1 MVVVFAIVHPEI
13 ALKLS
18 TIGEKTM
25 RASVFLLAG
34 LTILSISAAS
44 AAPKGA
50 SASISETKV
59 SSVAC
64 STSGGGFGTYPAGC
78 RNGANFKSYNE
89 CKESGV
95 KRGWRHEDMAWYC
108 SGLGLQ

>member
-1 MVVVFAIVHPEI
+1 M
-13 ALKLS
+13 K
-18 TIGEKTM
+18 
-25 RASVFLLAG
+25 ASVFLLAG
-34 LTILSISAAS
+34 LTILSISS
-44 AAPKGA
+44 VNAAPKSTDA
-50 SASISETKV
+50 TTSTTKV

-64 STSGGGFGTYPAGC
+64 SISGGGFGSYPSGC

-89 CKESGV
+89 CKESGA

>member
-1 MVVVFAIVHPEI
+1 
-13 ALKLS
+13 
-18 TIGEKTM
+18 M
-25 RASVFLLAG
+25 RALL
-34 LTILSISAAS
+34 LTALIACTITCAV
-44 AAPKGA
+44 AAPKTVTSHGNQLA
-50 SASISETKV
+50 S

-64 STSGGGFGTYPAGC
+64 STSGGGFGSYPSGC

-89 CKESGV
+89 CKEAGV

>member
-1 MVVVFAIVHPEI
+1 M
-13 ALKLS
+13 K
-18 TIGEKTM
+18 
-25 RASVFLLAG
+25 ASVFLLAG
-34 LTILSISAAS
+34 LTLLSISAAN
-44 AAPKGA
+44 AAPKA
-50 SASISETKV
+50 AATPEMKV

-89 CKESGV
+89 CKEAGV

>member
-1 MVVVFAIVHPEI
+1 M
-13 ALKLS
+13 K
-18 TIGEKTM
+18 
-25 RASVFLLAG
+25 ASVFLLASF
-34 LTILSISAAS
+34 TILSISAAN
-44 AAPKGA
+44 AASKAADAPPPA
-50 SASISETKV
+50 VKV

-64 STSGGGFGTYPAGC
+64 STSGGGFGSYPSGC
-78 RNGANFKSYNE
+78 RNAANFKSYNE